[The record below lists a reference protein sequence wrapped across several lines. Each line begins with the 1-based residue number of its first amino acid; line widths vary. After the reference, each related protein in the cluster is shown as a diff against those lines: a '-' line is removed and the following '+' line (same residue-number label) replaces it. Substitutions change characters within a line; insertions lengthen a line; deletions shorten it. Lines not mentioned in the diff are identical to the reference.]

1 MVKNHFSFIA
11 LCLAIWLLPSCQSS
25 SVVEATIANIPTQ
38 KVLLEEILGNEF
50 ILKDSTTVNAGEPFT
65 LNADLTDERMY
76 RLTFEQNK
84 YIMLALEKGDQ
95 VKIEADWNNLEGYM
109 VSGSQKS
116 EAVKRLVTGTRE
128 NIVDIR
134 TFKFIID
141 TLQASGDTERL
152 AEAKKDFQQH
162 NQQFIN
168 YLKQFADTTTSA
180 VASLMAINL
189 INPKLEAPFVA
200 AFYSTIDKRFPSN
213 KLVALY
219 KERFLSSPGIAKAP
233 VSTNKGNPAA
243 DFEANTPEGKKVR
256 LQDYRGKY
264 VLVDFWASWCGPCR
278 KENPN
283 VVKAYQQFKEKNFE
297 VLGISLDTDKNNW
310 KKAISVDELNWQHI
324 SELKGW
330 SCSIA
335 QKYGVNSIP
344 ANFLIDPDGYIVA
357 RNLRGDELLNKLN
370 EILK

>member
-1 MVKNHFSFIA
+1 MSSCSHDS
-11 LCLAIWLLPSCQSS
+11 LLR
-25 SVVEATIANIPTQ
+25 ANITNIPAQ

-50 ILKDSTTVNAGEPFT
+50 ILKDSATIEANEPFEM
-65 LNADLTDERMY
+65 NADLGDERMY
-76 RLTFEQNK
+76 RLTFQQNK

-95 VKIEADWNNLEGYM
+95 VTINADWNNLEAYM
-109 VSGSQKS
+109 LSGSQKS
-116 EAVKRLVTGTRE
+116 EVVKRLVAGTRE

-141 TLQASGDTERL
+141 TLQASGRTEQV

-189 INPKLEAPFVA
+189 INPKFESPFVA
-200 AFYSTIDKRFPSN
+200 TFYSNIDKRFPGN
-213 KLVALY
+213 QLIAIY
-219 KERFLSSPGIAKAP
+219 KERFLASPGIAKAP
-233 VSTNKGNPAA
+233 VDTKQGNPAA
-243 DFEANTPEGKKVR
+243 DFQGQTPDGKTVR
-256 LQDYRGKY
+256 LEDYRGKY

-283 VVKAYQQFKEKNFE
+283 VVKAYEAYKSKNFD
-297 VLGISLDTDKNNW
+297 VLGVSLDTDKNNW
-310 KKAISVDELNWQHI
+310 QKAIGVDKLAWQHI

-357 RNLRGDELLNKLN
+357 RNLRGQDLLNKLS